1 MTLRSEAEEHL
12 QIIRSLMERA
22 TIYRAIS
29 APSALAGGL
38 LSVVAAAIF
47 QMPFS
52 LRSEEFSG
60 SERVFLIVWALVLAL
75 TAGINTWI
83 LWREA
88 KRRGDQFISPGMKLA
103 LKALL
108 PSGCAAAFVT
118 LWFVTSGISVCLPI
132 FWMLFYGTGLLAT
145 SHFAPRSIAILGWAF
160 ALASFTIGTF
170 FFCGSWVFERQFSYS
185 LPSASLLMGAT
196 FGLFHLIYAGCIW
209 QKKQP

>member
-47 QMPFS
+47 LVPSS
-52 LRSEEFSG
+52 LRSEESHG
-60 SERVFLIVWALVLAL
+60 SEWFFLVVWALVLAL
-75 TAGINTWI
+75 TAAINTWI
-83 LWREA
+83 LWRDA
-88 KRRGDQFISPGMKLA
+88 KRRGDQFVSPGMKLA

-108 PSGCAAAFVT
+108 PSVCAGAFVT
-118 LWFVTSGISVCLPI
+118 LWFATSGIPVCLPI

-160 ALASFTIGTF
+160 MLASFAVGTF
-170 FFCGSWVFERQFSYS
+170 FFCGPWVFERQFFYS

-196 FGLFHLIYAGCIW
+196 FGLFHLIYAGCTW
-209 QKKQP
+209 QRKQT